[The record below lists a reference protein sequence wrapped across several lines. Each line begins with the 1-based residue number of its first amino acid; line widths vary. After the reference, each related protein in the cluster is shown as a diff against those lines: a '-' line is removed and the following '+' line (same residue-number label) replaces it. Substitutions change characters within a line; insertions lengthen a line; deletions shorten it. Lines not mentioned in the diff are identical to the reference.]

1 MTSETLPL
9 VTRKYK
15 YWTDEMLAAEALK
28 YETRKDFERGSY
40 GAYQASQRRGR
51 LNIHCSH
58 MTPIFIFWADE
69 MLIEEAQKYQT
80 RAEFEQG
87 SYGAYQSINRRIRLG
102 KNSGLGSCFDHMV
115 NGDFTSDENMVY
127 IWQVGSLPIYK
138 VGVSSWKYGSLRMD
152 RVADQ
157 LGFTPNLIQLHKT
170 KKGEAR
176 ALESQLLEIG
186 NPMNWEQKFNGST
199 EFRFWTSR
207 HLEEALSLLCQQ
219 E

>member
-1 MTSETLPL
+1 MTVSELPQ
-9 VTRKYK
+9 TKNKHKR
-15 YWTDEMLAAEALK
+15 WTDEELAAEALK

-40 GAYQASQRRGR
+40 GAYQASRNRGLLDVVCKHTIPQQTR
-51 LNIHCSH
+51 W
-58 MTPIFIFWADE
+58 TEE
-69 MLIEEAQKYQT
+69 MLIEEAQKYRT
-80 RAEFEQG
+80 RTEFEQG

-102 KNSGLGSCFDHMV
+102 KNSGFGSCFDHMV
-115 NGDFTSDENMVY
+115 NGDFTSDENMIY

-152 RVADQ
+152 RVAAEI
-157 LGFTPNLIQLHKT
+157 GFKPNLIQLHKT

-176 ALESQLLEIG
+176 ALEAQLLEIG
-186 NPMNWEQKFNGST
+186 NQLNWEQPFNGHT
-199 EFRFWTSR
+199 EFRRWTSK